1 MGCMKRAVALMQTAL
16 DNVKS
21 ERLEEILNLAKEK
34 KEEEEERQSFLI
46 ELFHTVN
53 YFCFP
58 KAEKLMQD
66 SYFREKIVETTPIY
80 YSQFGEGLIST
91 GHIMIIYD
99 EKNLY
104 SGGIRDNMKKG
115 MGIYFTLEDEDGKM
129 DTVIMK
135 GMA

>member
-1 MGCMKRAVALMQTAL
+1 MKKETEYIQQEKYTEGIKKYEEAIKQVPTAERAYIRLGEAYIQLGWYERAVALMQTAL

-66 SYFREKIVETTPIY
+66 SYF
-80 YSQFGEGLIST
+80 
-91 GHIMIIYD
+91 
-99 EKNLY
+99 
-104 SGGIRDNMKKG
+104 
-115 MGIYFTLEDEDGKM
+115 
-129 DTVIMK
+129 
-135 GMA
+135 